1 MVEEDLEAAGW
12 GGGFG
17 VPVFFLFFA
26 RKECGCKFGGGF
38 AVGDLLNAAGDG
50 FARYGFGRDGF
61 CAVLTD
67 TLLGGVS
74 MTDIP

>member
-1 MVEEDLEAAGW
+1 MVEEDLEAAGC

-50 FARYGFGRDGF
+50 FA
-61 CAVLTD
+61 
-67 TLLGGVS
+67 
-74 MTDIP
+74 